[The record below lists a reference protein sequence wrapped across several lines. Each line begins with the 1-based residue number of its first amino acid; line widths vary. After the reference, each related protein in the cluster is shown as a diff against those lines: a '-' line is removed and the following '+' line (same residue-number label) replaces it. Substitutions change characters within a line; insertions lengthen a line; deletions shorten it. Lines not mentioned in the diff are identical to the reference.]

1 MVLAQKRTG
10 SFQFPSLAWLNIR
23 DIKSRERAPRS
34 NRSRKAG
41 EFILANEHVD
51 LLRDGE
57 CLLSLFCYHRSRE
70 IRFKRG
76 FG

>member
-1 MVLAQKRTG
+1 MN
-10 SFQFPSLAWLNIR
+10 S
-23 DIKSRERAPRS
+23 S
-34 NRSRKAG
+34 N
-41 EFILANEHVD
+41 ANEHVD

-76 FG
+76 EREREILRGLPTFLPGKFFWESLRGGER